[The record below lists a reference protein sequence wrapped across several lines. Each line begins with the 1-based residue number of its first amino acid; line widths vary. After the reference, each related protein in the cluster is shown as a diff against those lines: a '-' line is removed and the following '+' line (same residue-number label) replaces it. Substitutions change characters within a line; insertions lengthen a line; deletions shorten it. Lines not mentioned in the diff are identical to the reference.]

1 MNGPLYKNTDSGGGM
16 AATRSFWSCLA
27 APRPGGEEG
36 REHPLAAVGY
46 SPTPQQ
52 TGLGS
57 EPPQRGEGRASSHPA
72 ICPPAPSPGA
82 CGCLLFQGTG
92 GQCCLQ
98 ARGGLG
104 RCRAQVCTHLVSS
117 RPQGE
122 RHGLFVAWGSLFCV
136 APRHSGPF

>member
-1 MNGPLYKNTDSGGGM
+1 M
-16 AATRSFWSCLA
+16 AATGSFWSCLA

-46 SPTPQQ
+46 SPTPLQM
-52 TGLGS
+52 GLGS

-92 GQCCLQ
+92 RQCCLQ
-98 ARGGLG
+98 ARGVSAGAEHRSVHIWFPHAPKG
-104 RCRAQVCTHLVSS
+104 SVTVSS
-117 RPQGE
+117 WLGARYSASPPGILD
-122 RHGLFVAWGSLFCV
+122 HFK
-136 APRHSGPF
+136 